1 MFQAVGAR
9 SAPFQRRT
17 HALVPRSRC
26 RASPLTQQRSSNAI
40 TLDVLGRS
48 RMDHDIRRGSLL
60 RWATARRVRSPHTD
74 QAVAVAAAAA
84 EAATFWSPTQNYFA
98 TYLDGSSV
106 YGFNQAVDLTLGL
119 SAALSPLPRARFS
132 PYVMLGVYAR
142 QTWSHGANSFRN
154 PDGSF
159 AWNDL
164 ERSRT
169 VGDILAQ
176 VGIGIRARVGGRMF
190 QVEMRQFSR
199 RSLTLGT
206 HLPF

>member
-1 MFQAVGAR
+1 MRWF
-9 SAPFQRRT
+9 
-17 HALVPRSRC
+17 L
-26 RASPLTQQRSSNAI
+26 
-40 TLDVLGRS
+40 VLGVALLLS
-48 RMDHDIRRGSLL
+48 RNSAAQTPSRWTFSAGPEWTRTFGGANFYGGRLRAEYDLL
-60 RWATARRVRSPHTD
+60 TPTKPFRLRL
-74 QAVAVAAAAA
+74 
-84 EAATFWSPTQNYFA
+84 EAATFWSPTQSFFA

-106 YGFNQAVDLTLGL
+106 YGFNQSVDLTLGL
-119 SAALSPLPRARFS
+119 SGALSPLPRARFS

>member
-74 QAVAVAAAAA
+74 QAVAVAAGGRHVLVSDA
-84 EAATFWSPTQNYFA
+84 ELFRH
-98 TYLDGSSV
+98 
-106 YGFNQAVDLTLGL
+106 L
-119 SAALSPLPRARFS
+119 SR
-132 PYVMLGVYAR
+132 
-142 QTWSHGANSFRN
+142 W
-154 PDGSF
+154 
-159 AWNDL
+159 L
-164 ERSRT
+164 ERLRLQSSSRSDT
-169 VGDILAQ
+169 GAVGRALTTAARASRYTPCLASMH
-176 VGIGIRARVGGRMF
+176 GKR
-190 QVEMRQFSR
+190 
-199 RSLTLGT
+199 
-206 HLPF
+206 

>member
-1 MFQAVGAR
+1 MRWF
-9 SAPFQRRT
+9 F
-17 HALVPRSRC
+17 
-26 RASPLTQQRSSNAI
+26 
-40 TLDVLGRS
+40 VLGVALLLS
-48 RMDHDIRRGSLL
+48 RTSAAQTPSRWTFSAGPEWTTTFGGGHFYGGRLRAEYDLL
-60 RWATARRVRSPHTD
+60 TPTKPLRLRL
-74 QAVAVAAAAA
+74 
-84 EAATFWSPTQNYFA
+84 EAGTFWSPTQFFFA
-98 TYLDGSSV
+98 NYLDGSSV